1 MRVAV
6 NLSLEMRTQLA
17 EFIMLPP
24 LQPEYDTNG
33 DLARQVYFN
42 AALMNER
49 SGLTNDNGELEAQ
62 QSVVRIVLFPL
73 VVKKGN
79 DVGEGD
85 DEVVVC
91 PAQVL
96 IARPGKEK
104 RVSRMMSG
112 DRMSIDATKSVHS
125 MAPSSMM
132 DMSNMI

>member
-1 MRVAV
+1 
-6 NLSLEMRTQLA
+6 
-17 EFIMLPP
+17 
-24 LQPEYDTNG
+24 
-33 DLARQVYFN
+33 
-42 AALMNER
+42 
-49 SGLTNDNGELEAQ
+49 
-62 QSVVRIVLFPL
+62 VLFPL

-96 IARPGKEK
+96 IARPGKDK
-104 RVSRMMSG
+104 RVSRMTSG

-132 DMSNMI
+132 DVSNMI